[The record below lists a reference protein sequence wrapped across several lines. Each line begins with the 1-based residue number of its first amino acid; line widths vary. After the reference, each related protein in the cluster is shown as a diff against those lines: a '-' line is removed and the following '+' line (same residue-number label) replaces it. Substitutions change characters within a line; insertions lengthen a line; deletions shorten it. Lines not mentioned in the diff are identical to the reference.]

1 VIVPA
6 FTYHARRDAV
16 AKEAFAGDTLALAE
30 NIEYVIEFS
39 APPSSVELGRM
50 VEVGYDPI
58 TSSTGVLCF
67 RNFVGTTRLAGV
79 ALRVVSSKLGEHG
92 VSLLLEQVSE
102 LSASLVFGWRAPTG
116 HAVVVSEEHKS
127 PVPYH
132 QLQFL
137 RDVILRRQPGQR
149 LQDYFDIVERNP
161 TRRFL
166 LERPIVGIER
176 ARNLDARSV
185 REIFTRPDRLV
196 ALSAGS
202 PLADN
207 PLATALQFGVPAVR
221 HFPTR
226 VSQPARRLSYDTP
239 ENRFIKH
246 FAAECLAVVYR
257 LLDNRQI
264 HPQMR
269 ADCREMATIL
279 ESISRSLFLVEVG
292 VLTSFAGP
300 TQALAK
306 GDGYKDLLDLW
317 LAFGAHQSL
326 PSSETDVQRLLQG
339 RDIAL
344 LYEYWVFLKVL
355 QAVSVGLDAAG
366 TGKHAVVVQR
376 GDLGESLDRGL
387 KVSLSPT
394 VSVSFNPSF
403 MRSGKTAYS
412 TPLRPDVVFSINNS
426 HFAFD
431 AKYRL
436 QWLDLADDTAEDEAT
451 FLRADLYKMHT
462 YRDAIANMQ
471 AAFIVYPGTEFVFFE
486 RAGSCRRE
494 PALIEVFDGVG
505 AIPAR
510 PDSLNPSASLSALV
524 SRLLNSLQL
533 P

>member
-1 VIVPA
+1 
-6 FTYHARRDAV
+6 
-16 AKEAFAGDTLALAE
+16 
-30 NIEYVIEFS
+30 
-39 APPSSVELGRM
+39 
-50 VEVGYDPI
+50 
-58 TSSTGVLCF
+58 
-67 RNFVGTTRLAGV
+67 
-79 ALRVVSSKLGEHG
+79 
-92 VSLLLEQVSE
+92 
-102 LSASLVFGWRAPTG
+102 
-116 HAVVVSEEHKS
+116 
-127 PVPYH
+127 
-132 QLQFL
+132 
-137 RDVILRRQPGQR
+137 
-149 LQDYFDIVERNP
+149 
-161 TRRFL
+161 
-166 LERPIVGIER
+166 
-176 ARNLDARSV
+176 
-185 REIFTRPDRLV
+185 
-196 ALSAGS
+196 
-202 PLADN
+202 
-207 PLATALQFGVPAVR
+207 
-221 HFPTR
+221 
-226 VSQPARRLSYDTP
+226 
-239 ENRFIKH
+239 
-246 FAAECLAVVYR
+246 
-257 LLDNRQI
+257 
-264 HPQMR
+264 
-269 ADCREMATIL
+269 L